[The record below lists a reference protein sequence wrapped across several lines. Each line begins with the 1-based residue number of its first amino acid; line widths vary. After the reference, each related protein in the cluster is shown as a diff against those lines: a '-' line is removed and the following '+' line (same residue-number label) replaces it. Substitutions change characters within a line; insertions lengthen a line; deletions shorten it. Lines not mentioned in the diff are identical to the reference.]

1 MRLVEPGFPSTGCP
15 GRSRRSVSL
24 AVSAGVR
31 GGLFGL
37 LLSGIRMYM
46 CIYIYLD
53 IDIHTQACASIYIS
67 ISMSIYIN
75 LSTYMSL

>member
-46 CIYIYLD
+46 CIYIY
-53 IDIHTQACASIYIS
+53 I
-67 ISMSIYIN
+67 
-75 LSTYMSL
+75 